1 MTNPAVI
8 VPLTGGLGNQ
18 LFQYAYSIFL
28 QEEMKY
34 EVTIDLHLG
43 RPRQTEGNP
52 SLLNLSLPS
61 KPTFFLDKASVHNEL
76 FTRSYGLILRKAL
89 NRNQKSYKSLDFLRS
104 VSTILL
110 WYRYKSLLNIN
121 ASGDL
126 GYVEDFEFVSR
137 NLCIG
142 YFQTYTY
149 CSHPKVFPILT
160 KLEPGKISQRY
171 LEIKSQIR
179 ARKSLLIHIR
189 LTDYLNESEF
199 GIPTVGYIN
208 GAIEEIS
215 KHRDYEC
222 IWIVS
227 DDVAAA
233 KSYLT
238 SLKTELN
245 VVFLD
250 DTNLTDVEVWDL
262 LREFHGYIIANS
274 SFSWWAAFLKRDTT
288 APVYAPKPW
297 FAGILEPNR
306 LIPPNW
312 FRVNSS

>member
-1 MTNPAVI
+1 
-8 VPLTGGLGNQ
+8 
-18 LFQYAYSIFL
+18 
-28 QEEMKY
+28 
-34 EVTIDLHLG
+34 
-43 RPRQTEGNP
+43 
-52 SLLNLSLPS
+52 
-61 KPTFFLDKASVHNEL
+61 
-76 FTRSYGLILRKAL
+76 
-89 NRNQKSYKSLDFLRS
+89 
-104 VSTILL
+104 
-110 WYRYKSLLNIN
+110 
-121 ASGDL
+121 
-126 GYVEDFEFVSR
+126 
-137 NLCIG
+137 
-142 YFQTYTY
+142 
-149 CSHPKVFPILT
+149 
-160 KLEPGKISQRY
+160 
-171 LEIKSQIR
+171 
-179 ARKSLLIHIR
+179 